1 MNIWLKEIREQK
13 NLTMLQ
19 VSHGCKI
26 AESYYCQIENGNRN
40 PSVETAKKIA
50 DVLGFDWTRFYE
62 DDLLKEERE
71 EQSDEDCRDSIQ
83 HFD

>member
-19 VSHGCKI
+19 VSHECKI

-50 DVLGFDWTRFYE
+50 DVLGFEWTQFYE
-62 DDLLKEERE
+62 DEET
-71 EQSDEDCRDSIQ
+71 Q
-83 HFD
+83 HKAG

>member
-19 VSHGCKI
+19 VSHECKI
-26 AESYYCQIENGNRN
+26 AESYYCQIENRNRN

-50 DVLGFDWTRFYE
+50 DVLGFEWTRFYE
-62 DDLLKEERE
+62 DEET
-71 EQSDEDCRDSIQ
+71 Q
-83 HFD
+83 HKA